1 VALRTVNDCVQ
12 EEGASR
18 LSPSSTSRV
27 IVCVVV
33 LTRAVETLTCGM
45 LKMAVAVWKCFA
57 TSLQQLLWMLDAGF
71 VHGSLTFAKRL

>member
-18 LSPSSTSRV
+18 LSSSSISLV

-33 LTRAVETLTCGM
+33 LTRAVETLTSGM
-45 LKMAVAVWKCFA
+45 LKRAVAVWKCFA
-57 TSLQQLLWMLDAGF
+57 ATASWMLDAGF